1 MKYKDRVKASKEYG
15 LFHFKVPSIEERN
28 SAIDMSGEGTLF
40 KKLIL
45 TDLNSF
51 YKPISP
57 PNINEKID
65 NNWLLSHKEYGQTYT
80 EFIRTKSYYP
90 YTSKNSKIYL
100 VYLNFTKKV
109 LVQKLIDENENTV
122 QKLEKIEEKN
132 ENIIEEDNNEKYN
145 KNNLESNPKNFE
157 ETHNYS
163 EETKNIFGETK
174 NIYEESQYI
183 SGESKNIYEESNNNI
198 NTNFINSKQS
208 MSDNTLYN
216 STKKKF
222 KKANVEEDFD
232 MIINIPENLNE
243 NILNLILTMVQNYF
257 LPMEIELINYNV
269 PIGNLIFRK
278 EDETDNLIS
287 VEADHLLTFLKKHNK
302 LNNAY
307 SIIYFTD
314 IGLFHNIS
322 IYKEKQVNKYQF
334 YPKSFLKNDSCFEM
348 TNAKTR
354 KCLISLSEFKVTE
367 SDNINNNDDDEI
379 KQKKLESK
387 SFKNYIKL
395 ILRNVALLFGLS
407 NCIYYECLLNGFNSM
422 EHFNKIPLEIC
433 PVCLKKIYGVILR
446 KDQNIEEK
454 IKIPNSIYE
463 RFKKLSEFL
472 AFGEEKEIKKNNE
485 RTITRKNKK
494 NKNKKKKE
502 EKKEIDEEK
511 EKEEREKKE
520 EEKKKNIYA
529 REFEKEC
536 LWYDKKLE
544 SLNNVDTFI

>member
-15 LFHFKVPSIEERN
+15 LFKFKVPSIEERN

-57 PNINEKID
+57 PNENEKIN

-80 EFIRTKSYYP
+80 EFIRTKSYYLL
-90 YTSKNSKIYL
+90 TKQKRKIYL

-109 LVQKLIDENENTV
+109 LNAKTIRKQGYENLEKTGSIKV
-122 QKLEKIEEKN
+122 YEKIEDKVEK
-132 ENIIEEDNNEKYN
+132 IKEEDEEKEINDNNE
-145 KNNLESNPKNFE
+145 ESNNMGYN
-157 ETHNYS
+157 ETIKQEN
-163 EETKNIFGETK
+163 NI
-174 NIYEESQYI
+174 N
-183 SGESKNIYEESNNNI
+183 EESNNNI
-198 NTNFINSKQS
+198 NTNFMQS
-208 MSDNTLYN
+208 TQSLNYNTEN
-216 STKKKF
+216 NFTNTKK
-222 KKANVEEDFD
+222 NTIYCEEDFD
-232 MIINIPENLNE
+232 MIINFPESLNQ
-243 NILNLILTMVQNYF
+243 NMLNNILTMVQNYF
-257 LPMEIELINYNV
+257 FPMEIELINLNV

-278 EDETDNLIS
+278 EDKSDNLVS
-287 VEADHLLTFLKKHNK
+287 VEADQLLSFLKKYHK
-302 LNNAY
+302 LNDVY
-307 SIIYFTD
+307 SIIYFTN
-314 IGLFHNIS
+314 IALFHNIS
-322 IYKEKQVNKYQF
+322 IYKEKKVNKYQF
-334 YPKSFLKNDSCFEM
+334 YPKSFINNDSCFEM

-354 KCLISLSEFKVTE
+354 RCLISLSEFKVTE

-379 KQKKLESK
+379 KEKKLESK

-446 KDQNIEEK
+446 KDQSIEEK
-454 IKIPNSIYE
+454 IKVPNSIYD
-463 RFKKLSEFL
+463 RLKKLSEFL
-472 AFGEEKEIKKNNE
+472 SFGEEKEVKKKIE
-485 RTITRKNKK
+485 PTISRKKKK
-494 NKNKKKKE
+494 NKNKLKE

-511 EKEEREKKE
+511 EREEREKKE

-536 LWYDKKLE
+536 EWYDKKLE
-544 SLNNVDTFI
+544 SLNNVDSFI